1 MPIDYLE
8 CLDHL
13 ANLEYVAHLDHL
25 EYLHNGLT
33 KKRLEVIKA
42 SKALN
47 TYSGLLS

>member
-13 ANLEYVAHLDHL
+13 ANLEY
-25 EYLHNGLT
+25 LHNGLT
-33 KKRLEVIKA
+33 KKRLKVIKA